1 MKITSTILALSMLLT
16 ASCSGNKD
24 AADTKQ
30 DNRAKKKEIATKS
43 TEKKLTSYV
52 NPLIGS
58 GGHGHVFVGANM
70 PFGMVQLGPTS
81 INQTWDW
88 CSGYHQDEATV
99 IGFSHT
105 HLSGTGIGDLFDVTV
120 MPVTGK
126 VKYARG
132 TVEDPESGLW
142 SMADRTKEVVKP
154 GYYSVPLT
162 RYGIKAEMTATPR
175 VGLHRY
181 TFPESAEAALVIDLE
196 NGGCW
201 DKSTETFM
209 EAEGSN
215 RIVGYRYSKG
225 WAKNQ
230 RIYFVAEFKKPF
242 ESFELKGMDN
252 MYGRAS
258 FKTTAGEEI
267 MLKVAIS
274 PVSIEGAKLAL
285 ESELPGWDFAAVQKA
300 ADTAWENELSRIKV
314 TMKDEKQKEIFY
326 TAMYHAMIAPML
338 FSDVNGD
345 YRGADDKVYNSDKPR
360 YTCFSL
366 WDTYRAKQPL
376 MTIIQPEKA
385 GDFVATMVDICD
397 KQGDLPVWHLW
408 GNETDCMVGD
418 PGIPVV
424 ADAIVKGIEG
434 FDREA
439 AFAAIKKTA
448 AVEERGKEFRHKYG
462 YIPCNLFTESV
473 AFDMEYAIADAAAAN
488 AAKALGKQDDY
499 EHFTKMSHSY
509 RTFFDKE
516 SGFIRG
522 VDENGK
528 FNTPFNPYFSAHR
541 ADDYCEGNAWQY
553 TWLVPHDI
561 EGYTGLFGSKEACI
575 ARLDSLFL
583 APSTVEGDP
592 SPDIS
597 GMIGQFAHGNEPS
610 HHILYLYTML
620 GEPQK
625 TAKWVREVMTTQY
638 RNDFDGISG
647 NEDMGQMSAWYLM
660 STLGFYQV
668 EPAGSRYWFGS
679 PLVDR
684 AELTVKCG
692 KFIVETVNNSD
703 ANIYIKSIKLNGKP
717 HKLPYIEHSDIA
729 KGGTL
734 TIEMSDTPTKWW

>member
-1 MKITSTILALSMLLT
+1 MKLRNVIMALPLLF
-16 ASCSGNKD
+16 
-24 AADTKQ
+24 AACQAPQENYTD
-30 DNRAKKKEIATKS
+30 
-43 TEKKLTSYV
+43 YV

-58 GGHGHVFVGANM
+58 GGHGHVFVGASV

-81 INQTWDW
+81 INQAWDW
-88 CSGYHQDEATV
+88 CSGYHQDEASV

-120 MPVTGK
+120 MPVTGS
-126 VKYARG
+126 VTYARG
-132 TVEDPESGLW
+132 MVEDRNSGMW
-142 SMADRTKEVVKP
+142 SPADRTQEVVKP
-154 GYYSVPLT
+154 GYYSVPLV
-162 RYGIKAEMTATPR
+162 RYGIKAEMTATAR

-181 TFPESAEAALVIDLE
+181 TFPASDEAALVFDLQ

-201 DKSTETFM
+201 DESTATFM
-209 EAEGSN
+209 ETEGNN

-225 WAKNQ
+225 WAKDQ
-230 RIYFVAEFKKPF
+230 RVYFVAEFKKPF
-242 ESFELKGMDN
+242 DSFELKGYKK

-258 FKTTAGEEI
+258 FATTAGEEI

-274 PVSIEGAKLAL
+274 PVSIDGAKSAL
-285 ESELPGWDFAAVQKA
+285 ESELPGWDFEAV
-300 ADTAWENELSRIKV
+300 ADNAVEEWNKELSRIKINGN
-314 TMKDEKQKEIFY
+314 DEQKTIFY

-345 YRGADDKVYNSDKPR
+345 YRGADGNIYNSETPR

-385 GDFVATMVDICD
+385 GEFVATMVDICD

-434 FDREA
+434 FDREK
-439 AFAAIKKTA
+439 AFEAIKKTA
-448 AVEERGKEFRHKYG
+448 AVPERGKEYRHQYG

-488 AAKALGKQDDY
+488 AAKALGKESDY
-499 EHFTKMSHSY
+499 RQFTAKSHSY

-516 SGFIRG
+516 SGFVRG
-522 VDENGK
+522 VDENGA
-528 FNTPFNPYFSAHR
+528 FREPFNPYFSTHR

-561 EGYTGLFGSKEACI
+561 EGYIGLFGSKEACI

-583 APSTVEGDP
+583 APSTIEGDP

-610 HHILYLYTML
+610 HHILYLYTMM
-620 GEPQK
+620 GEPHK
-625 TAKWVREVMTTQY
+625 TAKLVREVMTTQY
-638 RNDFDGISG
+638 RNDFDGLSG
-647 NEDMGQMSAWYLM
+647 NEDMGQMSAWYIM
-660 STLGFYQV
+660 SALGFYEV
-668 EPAGSRYWFGS
+668 EPAGGRYWFGS
-679 PLVDR
+679 PVVER
-684 AELTVKCG
+684 AELAVAGGT
-692 KFIVETVNNSD
+692 FTIETVNNSD
-703 ANIYIKSIKLNGKP
+703 ANIYIKSIQLNGKP

-729 KGGTL
+729 RGGKL
-734 TIEMSDTPTKWW
+734 TIEMSDTPAKWW